1 MNKSFAVLTDIEH
14 HIQSLSELV
23 HVFLNQVETLP
34 TGSGDDDEMPFLNL
48 RDEVRRFEIEQIQ
61 RALNRTGG
69 NARTIQLGLRLDF

>member
-34 TGSGDDDEMPFLNL
+34 TGWVQEKI
-48 RDEVRRFEIEQIQ
+48 V
-61 RALNRTGG
+61 
-69 NARTIQLGLRLDF
+69 